1 MFEFIS
7 KILVT
12 LTPAQRLWAL
22 TIVLVSIV
30 VITLGPGWI
39 DRNDCSDLY
48 PIVKNQK
55 QEIAS
60 LNKEILEVQKECT
73 SSRVQRETEIRDL
86 VAQLEIELS
95 RLGSAQRKITKMSY
109 RTIDTV
115 KIDSAAPA
123 RMVVRNVQSLSTPMD
138 LSKIKH
144 SVQCLKEKVDGK

>member
-55 QEIAS
+55 QEIVLSIKRYLRFRKSAP
-60 LNKEILEVQKECT
+60 LAEF
-73 SSRVQRETEIRDL
+73 RE
-86 VAQLEIELS
+86 
-95 RLGSAQRKITKMSY
+95 K
-109 RTIDTV
+109 
-115 KIDSAAPA
+115 
-123 RMVVRNVQSLSTPMD
+123 
-138 LSKIKH
+138 
-144 SVQCLKEKVDGK
+144 LK